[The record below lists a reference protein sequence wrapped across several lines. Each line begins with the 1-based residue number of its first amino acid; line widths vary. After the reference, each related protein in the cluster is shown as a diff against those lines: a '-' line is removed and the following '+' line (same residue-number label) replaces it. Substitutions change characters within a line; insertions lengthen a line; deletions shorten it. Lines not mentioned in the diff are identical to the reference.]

1 MTLETTTL
9 WTISVSK
16 ETDIALR
23 TFLTQ
28 RGMKKGDISKFVEEA
43 VKWRVFDETLAEVAR
58 NSRIYRPMSCK
69 RSLMRPLKAR
79 GPKCILPRHED
90 SA

>member
-1 MTLETTTL
+1 MTLETTTR

-23 TFLTQ
+23 TFLAQ

-43 VKWRVFDETLAEVAR
+43 VKWRVFDETLAEVREKFTDLPPDELQALIDEATQSAR
-58 NSRIYRPMSCK
+58 AEMHF
-69 RSLMRPLKAR
+69 ATQ
-79 GPKCILPRHED
+79 
-90 SA
+90 